1 RPAGGDPGAR
11 RRPAAGMGGGRPAG
25 VDDRSGGNSIR
36 REPGV
41 AEVSE
46 SEEQVQDAPDH
57 LAAGEA
63 PSEAAV
69 VAYLKAHPQLLTDHP
84 QLLETLELAHSTGS
98 AVSLIE
104 RQVELLRGKNQRL
117 EARLNRLIDAAR
129 ENENRAE
136 NVLRL
141 ARTLI
146 RAPSLANIVVG
157 LRSSMREDFGI
168 DEVFVGLNGGAYK
181 RHDIDGIMPVEPGGA
196 IARAYDNFIRTR
208 LIECGPIAEDKAKLL
223 FPKAEQPVLSAAVV
237 PLEKDKNL
245 GMLALGS
252 RDPERFQP
260 RQGKLFLE
268 ITAELVSAAIRARLT

>member
-1 RPAGGDPGAR
+1 
-11 RRPAAGMGGGRPAG
+11 M
-25 VDDRSGGNSIR
+25 
-36 REPGV
+36 

-46 SEEQVQDAPDH
+46 PQEPVA
-57 LAAGEA
+57 EA
-63 PSEAAV
+63 PVPQDSASEAQV

-84 QLLETLELAHSTGS
+84 QLLETLELTHAAGS

-104 RQVELLRGKNQRL
+104 RQVELLRGKNARL
-117 EARLNRLIDAAR
+117 EARLNRLIDTAR
-129 ENENRAE
+129 ENETRAE

-157 LRSSMREDFGI
+157 LRASMREDFGI

-181 RHDIDGIMPVEPGGA
+181 RHDIDGIVPIEAGGA

-208 LIECGPIAEDKAKLL
+208 LIECGPISEERARLL
-223 FPKAEQPVLSAAVV
+223 FPKAEQPVRSAAVV
-237 PLEKDKNL
+237 PLEKEKNL

-252 RDPERFQP
+252 RDAERFQP

-268 ITAELVSAAIRARLT
+268 ITAELVAAAIRARLT

>member
-1 RPAGGDPGAR
+1 
-11 RRPAAGMGGGRPAG
+11 M
-25 VDDRSGGNSIR
+25 
-36 REPGV
+36 

-46 SEEQVQDAPDH
+46 PKEPVVEVPAAEE
-57 LAAGEA
+57 AA
-63 PSEAAV
+63 SEAQV

-84 QLLETLELAHSTGS
+84 QLLESLEVAHAAGS

-104 RQVELLRGKNQRL
+104 RQVELLRGKNARL
-117 EARLNRLIDAAR
+117 EARLNRLIETAR
-129 ENENRAE
+129 DNETRAE

-141 ARTLI
+141 ARALI

-157 LRSSMREDFGI
+157 LRTSMREDFDI

-181 RHDIDGIMPVEPGGA
+181 RHDIDGIVPIEASGA

-208 LIECGPIAEDKAKLL
+208 LIECGPISEERAKLL

-237 PLEKDKNL
+237 PLEKEKNL

-252 RDPERFQP
+252 RDAERFQP

-268 ITAELVSAAIRARLT
+268 ITAELVAAAIRARLT

>member
-1 RPAGGDPGAR
+1 MGEVGEQKEAAPA
-11 RRPAAGMGGGRPAG
+11 
-25 VDDRSGGNSIR
+25 
-36 REPGV
+36 V
-41 AEVSE
+41 AEPV
-46 SEEQVQDAPDH
+46 
-57 LAAGEA
+57 EA
-63 PSEAAV
+63 LNEAQV
-69 VAYLKAHPQLLTDHP
+69 VAYLKERPSLLTDHP

-117 EARLNRLIDAAR
+117 EARLNRLIETAR
-129 ENENRAE
+129 ENEARAE

-146 RAPSLANIVVG
+146 RAPSLAAIVAG
-157 LRSSMREDFGI
+157 LRSSMRDDFDV
-168 DEVFVGLNGGAYK
+168 DEVFVGLNGGGYK
-181 RHDIDGIMPVEPGGA
+181 RHDIEGIVPVEPSGA

-208 LIECGPIAEDKAKLL
+208 LIECGPIGEERAKLL
-223 FPKAEQPVLSAAVV
+223 FPRAEQPVLSAAVV

-245 GMLALGS
+245 GMMALGS
-252 RDPERFQP
+252 RDAERFQP